1 MVVSHQ
7 ENASSSNNGNK
18 IMDRDAIHSDKP
30 AQQLQQLHKP

>member
-7 ENASSSNNGNK
+7 ENASSNNGNK